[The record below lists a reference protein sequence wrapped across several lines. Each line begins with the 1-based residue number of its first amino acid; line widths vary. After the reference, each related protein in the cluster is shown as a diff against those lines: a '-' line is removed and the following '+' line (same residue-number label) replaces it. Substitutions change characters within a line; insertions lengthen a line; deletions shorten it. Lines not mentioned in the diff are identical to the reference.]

1 MTERLFLMRHGE
13 AEGGTQGVLLGTT
26 DVPLSET
33 GRAQCRLMRDAIP
46 ADERTRFVCSPQARA
61 RETAEIVMAGRGAA
75 PEIDADLREIDFGD
89 WEGHSYSDVEKEHPL
104 LTKAWSEFRPD
115 FAFPQGE
122 SLRDFAARI
131 ERVAGRLAGADADT
145 VVAFT
150 HGGVVRALLC
160 HFLGIS
166 QRDYLLFDIGLAS
179 VSSLRLWEGRGVL
192 TGLRQVEDLPGGS
205 GG

>member
-1 MTERLFLMRHGE
+1 MERDH
-13 AEGGTQGVLLGTT
+13 
-26 DVPLSET
+26 
-33 GRAQCRLMRDAIP
+33 P
-46 ADERTRFVCSPQARA
+46 ALA
-61 RETAEIVMAGRGAA
+61 
-75 PEIDADLREIDFGD
+75 
-89 WEGHSYSDVEKEHPL
+89 
-104 LTKAWSEFRPD
+104 KAWSEFRPD

-122 SLRDFAARI
+122 SLRDFASRI
-131 ERVAGRLAGADADT
+131 ERVAGHLAAADVET

-150 HGGVVRALLC
+150 HGGVIRALLC

-192 TGLRQVEDLPGGS
+192 TGLRQVDDPPGGS